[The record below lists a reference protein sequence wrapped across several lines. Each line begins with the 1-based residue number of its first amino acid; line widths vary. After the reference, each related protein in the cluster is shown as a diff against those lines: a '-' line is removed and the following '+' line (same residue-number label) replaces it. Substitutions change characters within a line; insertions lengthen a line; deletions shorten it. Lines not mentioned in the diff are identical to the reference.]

1 MSEEKQINESPS
13 RKVGLIAALIT
24 FATVILMG
32 GVVYIALDQV
42 EFERLRV
49 SNDSSPAVDT
59 VKPEPDAG
67 STQDK

>member
-1 MSEEKQINESPS
+1 MSEEKQIDESPS

-49 SNDSSPAVDT
+49 SNDSSSAVDT
-59 VKPEPDAG
+59 VRPEPDAG